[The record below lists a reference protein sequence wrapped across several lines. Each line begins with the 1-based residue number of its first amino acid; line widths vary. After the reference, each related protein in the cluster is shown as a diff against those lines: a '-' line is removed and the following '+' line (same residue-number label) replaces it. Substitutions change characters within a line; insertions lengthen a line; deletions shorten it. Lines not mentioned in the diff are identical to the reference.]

1 LPEEPLRLV
10 IALSGPRSLPA
21 WQGSDQEPMD
31 FYDLKGLVDEFMT
44 ALHLGLLY
52 EPMEHPTFH
61 PGKCARILIGER
73 QVGVLGEL
81 HPKVGERYDL
91 LEKPVVAAEL
101 DLDVILESIPE
112 GHAVEPVPAFPP
124 VLEDLAV
131 VVDEKVQADEVE
143 ALLKRAGGHL
153 LVDVKL
159 FDLYRGEQIPEGK
172 KSLAYSLVYQAP
184 DRTLTDEE
192 VAKVRARVIKKL
204 ESELGAKLRD

>member
-1 LPEEPLRLV
+1 
-10 IALSGPRSLPA
+10 
-21 WQGSDQEPMD
+21 
-31 FYDLKGLVDEFMT
+31 
-44 ALHLGLLY
+44 
-52 EPMEHPTFH
+52 MEHPTFH

-81 HPKVGERYDL
+81 HPKVSERYDL
-91 LEKPVVAAEL
+91 PERPVVAAEL
-101 DLDVILESIPE
+101 DLDLLIESIPE
-112 GHAVEPVPAFPP
+112 GYVVEPVPAFPP

-131 VVDEKVQADEVE
+131 VVDDEVQADEVE
-143 ALLKRAGGHL
+143 ALLKHTGGQL

-172 KSLAYSLVYQAP
+172 KSLAYSMVYQAP

-192 VAKVRARVIKKL
+192 VAKVRARVIKIL